1 MVFGTT
7 HQAVIN
13 KDLDAFDSENG
24 KLSTASSFNGS
35 EVKIQKN
42 LRNSKPPGYASELIF
57 VMANMFMLKFYS
69 DRFYE
74 AMTFFLLACPLL
86 IYLVCT
92 LFVNLMEFIKLLH
105 IEEMSGSLN
114 EEEQN
119 SIISPKQQKLLVR
132 VFRDLCAYFGVYY
145 LSSYLDTIFVLKDEI
160 LDKLKNDT

>member
-1 MVFGTT
+1 
-7 HQAVIN
+7 
-13 KDLDAFDSENG
+13 
-24 KLSTASSFNGS
+24 
-35 EVKIQKN
+35 
-42 LRNSKPPGYASELIF
+42 
-57 VMANMFMLKFYS
+57 
-69 DRFYE
+69 
-74 AMTFFLLACPLL
+74 
-86 IYLVCT
+86 
-92 LFVNLMEFIKLLH
+92 MEFIKLLH